1 MFSLD
6 RDFRRANNSVSYLT
20 KLDSRRGAIWPLQA
34 PHLPSPSV
42 KFMPALPR
50 LAVGVVQPHADALA
64 MLWALA
70 EVFERRGFHLQN
82 YLSRSCFVARHGGT
96 PLAASARHLDS
107 WLMSPEVCREIL
119 VHGSRSC
126 DFSVIEGRFDVARG
140 QGDLGGGSL
149 DELCRWLDLPRVVV
163 LDVTDLDA
171 CRLPQRPAADAL
183 LLDRVRDAAEFA
195 RLQTRLE
202 SLWGVPVLGGLERLQ
217 ECRSAIGNFGLGQ
230 TPPRELCRA
239 LGDSLC
245 GSLRLERLCG
255 LATQRPFPEVT
266 ANRLSAG
273 QRLAEVNVAVAY
285 DEVFNCYFPDTLDLL
300 ELQGAEV
307 RTFSPLHDEC
317 LPEGT
322 DVVYLGCGHPEN
334 ADARLAANQ
343 CMRASL
349 CGHVF
354 NGGRVY
360 AEGGGLA
367 YLCESIDL
375 GDSAGGG
382 AGGSGRI
389 VPMAGLLPAV
399 ARLRDDV
406 PPPEPVEVTLAQ
418 GNWLGEGWSQ
428 LRGYLNRR
436 WELTPTGP
444 LTRYAA
450 EEGHELDLVGTGQ
463 AVGSRI
469 HLNFAAQPEFLR
481 AFFAPHPSGVAV
493 SAMG

>member
-1 MFSLD
+1 
-6 RDFRRANNSVSYLT
+6 
-20 KLDSRRGAIWPLQA
+20 
-34 PHLPSPSV
+34 
-42 KFMPALPR
+42 MPALPR
-50 LAVGVVQPHADALA
+50 LAVGAAQPHADALA

-70 EVFERRGFHLQN
+70 EVCERHGLHVQN
-82 YLSRSCFVARHGGT
+82 YLSRSCFVPRHGGT
-96 PLAASARHLDS
+96 PLAASVRHLDS
-107 WLMSPEVCREIL
+107 WLMSPEVCREIF

-126 DFSVIEGRFDVARG
+126 DLAVVEGRFDATHG
-140 QGDLGGGSL
+140 GDAGGDLGGNVRGGSL
-149 DELCRWLDLPRVVV
+149 DRLCQWLDLPRVVV
-163 LDVTDLDA
+163 LDVADLDA

-183 LLDRVRDAAEFA
+183 LLDRVGDAAQFA

-202 SLWGVPVLGGLERLQ
+202 SLWGMPVLGGLERLD
-217 ECRSAIGNFGLGQ
+217 EFRSTIGQFGIGQ
-230 TPPRELCRA
+230 PPPRKLCRA
-239 LGDSLC
+239 LGDSLAR
-245 GSLRLERLCG
+245 GLRLERL
-255 LATQRPFPEVT
+255 LALASQRPFPDVT
-266 ANRLSAG
+266 ADRLSAG
-273 QRLAEVNVAVAY
+273 QRLAEVSIAVAY

-300 ELQGAEV
+300 ELQGAKV

-334 ADARLAANQ
+334 AGARLAANQ
-343 CMRASL
+343 CMRTSL
-349 CGHVF
+349 AEHVF
-354 NGGRVY
+354 TGGRVY

-375 GDSAGGG
+375 GQH
-382 AGGSGRI
+382 GGSNCRV

-399 ARLRDDV
+399 ARRRADA
-406 PPPEPVEVTLAQ
+406 PPPAPVAGSLAQ
-418 GNWLGEGWSQ
+418 GHRRGEGWSQ

-450 EEGHELDLVGTGQ
+450 EDGHELDLVGSAQ

-481 AFFAPHPSGVAV
+481 AFFAPHPTGAAL
-493 SAMG
+493 SAIG